1 MNRSNYVYDYTLGEE
16 VDEVALGLHNSLEE
30 VVAEVEL
37 HGLLCVLQEQIHCVL
52 AVCDLKYINDNIH
65 NVGIVLCSRILHLVT
80 NSACIHFTHKNYLF
94 RSLKI
99 PLHPAH
105 PP

>member
-1 MNRSNYVYDYTLGEE
+1 M
-16 VDEVALGLHNSLEE
+16 DEVAQALHNSLEE
-30 VVAEVEL
+30 GVVEVEL

-65 NVGIVLCSRILHLVT
+65 NVVIVLCSRFYT
-80 NSACIHFTHKNYLF
+80 NSASIQFIHENYLF
-94 RSLKI
+94 RNLKI

-105 PP
+105 PL